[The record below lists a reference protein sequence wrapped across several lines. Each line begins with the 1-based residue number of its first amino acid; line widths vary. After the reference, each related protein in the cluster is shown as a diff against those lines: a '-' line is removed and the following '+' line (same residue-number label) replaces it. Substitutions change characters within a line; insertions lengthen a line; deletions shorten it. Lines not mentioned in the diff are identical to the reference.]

1 MSFSASVTPKQ
12 RRCGAKAFRACRLA
26 DYMYKVACTFSE
38 FYSANPIL
46 DKSGSAE
53 VRDSRLLLC
62 ECTRMVLEQSFRL
75 MGIEPLERF

>member
-1 MSFSASVTPKQ
+1 
-12 RRCGAKAFRACRLA
+12 
-26 DYMYKVACTFSE
+26 MYKVACTFSE